1 MAYRGDRTTGFAS
14 PAADSVESTIDL
26 MSAVLDLRRPSRYP
40 VCVEGDVLTARGI
53 RHGDILVVDSALPPK
68 AGAVVVAAIGGE
80 LRVCELTQHA
90 GAWWLRSA
98 ELEAC
103 VQVDEAADVSIWG
116 IATGLVRTAL

>member
-53 RHGDILVVDSALPPK
+53 RHGDILVVDSALPLRRGPSWLLRL
-68 AGAVVVAAIGGE
+68 GA
-80 LRVCELTQHA
+80 
-90 GAWWLRSA
+90 SF
-98 ELEAC
+98 AC
-103 VQVDEAADVSIWG
+103 VSLRNMLEHG
-116 IATGLVRTAL
+116 GYALQSWKPACKWMKRPTFQYGV